1 MKSKKW
7 VWILGCFVLLV
18 GAFAACGDPETD
30 VAGNNTETTEAD
42 VPDQSAGIED
52 LETGDDVG
60 GDTGTLVEEEEK
72 ERMA

>member
-1 MKSKKW
+1 MKS
-7 VWILGCFVLLV
+7 
-18 GAFAACGDPETD
+18 
-30 VAGNNTETTEAD
+30 N

-72 ERMA
+72 EGSW